1 MPIAEVATRTADT
14 SAPLLTT
21 LAERWSPRAFDAS
34 AEVDDI
40 VLRSALEAAR
50 WSPSASNTQP
60 WRFIV
65 ARRGTAE
72 FDTIVANLQG
82 FNQAWAG
89 AAAVLI
95 VAAAEVVDAEGHERR
110 WATYDLGQAVAHL
123 TIQAHHDGL
132 HAHQMGGFDPDGLR
146 QAFDLEERFEPVSV
160 TAIGVLGDPD
170 SLPDRLR
177 ERESAPRSR
186 RPLEEIVRYHG

>member
-95 VAAAEVVDAEGHERR
+95 VAAAEVVDAEGRERR

-132 HAHQMGGFDPDGLR
+132 YAHQMGGFGPEGLR
-146 QAFDLEERFEPVSV
+146 QAFDLDERFEPVSV

-170 SLPDRLR
+170 SLPDPLR

>member
-1 MPIAEVATRTADT
+1 MSIAEAATRTADT

-21 LAERWSPRAFDAS
+21 LAERWSPRAFDPS
-34 AEVDDI
+34 AEVDET

-60 WRFIV
+60 WRFVV

-82 FNQAWAG
+82 FNQAWAR

-95 VAAAEVVDAEGHERR
+95 VAAAEVVDADGRERR

-132 HAHQMGGFDPDGLR
+132 YAHQMGGFEPEGLR
-146 QAFDLEERFEPVSV
+146 QAFDLDERFEPVSV
-160 TAIGVLGDPD
+160 TAIGVLGDPE
-170 SLPDRLR
+170 SLPDPLR

-186 RPLEEIVRYHG
+186 RPLEDIVRYHG